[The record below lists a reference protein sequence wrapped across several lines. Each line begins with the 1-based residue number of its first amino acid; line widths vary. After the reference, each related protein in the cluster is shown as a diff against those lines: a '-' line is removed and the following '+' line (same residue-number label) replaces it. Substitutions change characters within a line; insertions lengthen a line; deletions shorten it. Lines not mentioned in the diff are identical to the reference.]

1 MLAKYIIGGLA
12 AAFLVAAL
20 LRRSADRGFSHPQV
34 RTWLL
39 LGCIFTVVSAWLFY
53 QQ

>member
-1 MLAKYIIGGLA
+1 MLAKYILAGLAVLFLA
-12 AAFLVAAL
+12 AAAV
-20 LRRSADRGFSHPQV
+20 RVMGEHGSSHPQV

-39 LGCIFTVVSAWLFY
+39 LGGIFSVVSAWLFY

>member
-12 AAFLVAAL
+12 SVFLIGAV
-20 LRRSADRGFSHPQV
+20 LRLSGSDGWSHPQV
-34 RTWLL
+34 RAFLL
-39 LGCIFTVVSAWLFY
+39 IGVIFAVVSAWLFY

>member
-1 MLAKYIIGGLA
+1 MLAKYIFAGCA
-12 AAFLVAAL
+12 AVFLVAAL
-20 LRRSADRGFSHPQV
+20 LRLSLGGWSHLQV

-39 LGCIFTVVSAWLFY
+39 LGAIFTVVSAWLFY